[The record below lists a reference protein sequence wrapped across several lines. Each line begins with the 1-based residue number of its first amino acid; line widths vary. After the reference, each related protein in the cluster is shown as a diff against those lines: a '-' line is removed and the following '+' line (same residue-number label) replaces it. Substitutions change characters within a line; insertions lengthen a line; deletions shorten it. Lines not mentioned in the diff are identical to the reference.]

1 MYHADN
7 VEVNPFF
14 LDSLA
19 YCKRLQSISDRNSSV
34 DFLFKAVKDK
44 MPELVAVP
52 KTRSAESGFL
62 KENFKKLKEKKLK

>member
-14 LDSLA
+14 LASHA
-19 YCKRLQSISDRNSSV
+19 YCKRLQSMSDRNSSV

-44 MPELVAVP
+44 MPEREAVP
-52 KTRSAESGFL
+52 KTRSAECGFL
-62 KENFKKLKEKKLK
+62 KENFKKN